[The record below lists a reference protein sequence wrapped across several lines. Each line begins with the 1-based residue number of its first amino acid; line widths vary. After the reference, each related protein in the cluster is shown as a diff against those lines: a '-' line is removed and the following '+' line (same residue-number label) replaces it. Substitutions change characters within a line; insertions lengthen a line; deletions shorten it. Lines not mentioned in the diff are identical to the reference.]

1 MGRKRNQGKARR
13 AAKAKANE
21 EAANHQVESGNNQT
35 TTLPEEQS
43 LLVQILQLHFSEI
56 KCKHGVERV
65 VSTGN
70 SVVRFVDAF
79 KESFFEAIRRGDRPF
94 DASIFVDAKIATMD
108 EFADVWKDS
117 AKLEMA
123 MSACLCM
130 GTQHLIEGNNH
141 DARDLATFARFFEQ
155 HIAVYLKQTQ
165 ALINWSKI
173 NDMYHVDVHT
183 VVKFFRHRI
192 SCSCLDELYE
202 MVKHVTKIG
211 LCWNPSECKFPN
223 GKTERSNTKYC
234 SRCRCVT
241 YCSRECQEAHWTDHK
256 SYCDH
261 SAALIAKFEAKRQ
274 E

>member
-21 EAANHQVESGNNQT
+21 EAGNHQVESET

-65 VSTGN
+65 VSTDN
-70 SVVRFVDAF
+70 SVVQFMDAF
-79 KESFFEAIRRGDRPF
+79 KESFFEAIRRGDRPL
-94 DASIFVDAKIATMD
+94 DASIFVDTKIATLD
-108 EFADVWKDS
+108 KFADMWEDS
-117 AKLEMA
+117 AKVEMA

-130 GTQHLIEGNNH
+130 GTQHLIKGNNNF
-141 DARDLATFARFFEQ
+141 ARDLATFARFFEQ

-165 ALINWSKI
+165 ALYNWSKI
-173 NDMYHVDVHT
+173 EDTFFADDHT
-183 VVKFFRHRI
+183 LVKFYRHRI
-192 SCSCLDELYE
+192 HCSCLDEKYE
-202 MVKHVTKIG
+202 EVKNMKKMGHCYNPQCSIPGRRVERSKTKI
-211 LCWNPSECKFPN
+211 
-223 GKTERSNTKYC
+223 C
-234 SRCRCVT
+234 SRCQCVS

-261 SAALIAKFEAKRQ
+261 SAVLIAKFEAKRQ